1 MNERKLA
8 KPLCAV
14 ACLAMTLPLAG
25 CEPADKA
32 VGDTQDNEPKVAYDG
47 TDRGDVTIGVIGSTQ
62 PADDKPL
69 LEAFAASR
77 LNAAYVSVEDMD
89 DPSVAAR
96 SGVED
101 MVARVVDAIVIC
113 RINVTDADADD
124 WDKALG
130 EARKAGIPVVL
141 ADPAAPP
148 ADELLYAA
156 TFAVDDGAAD
166 ATPIDDAIM
175 TIIDDRP
182 HARTM
187 TVTTADESDGR

>member
-1 MNERKLA
+1 MNERMLA

-14 ACLAMTLPLAG
+14 VCLAMTLPLAG
-25 CEPADKA
+25 CEPVGKA
-32 VGDTQDNEPKVAYDG
+32 VGDTQENEPKVAYDG

-62 PADDKPL
+62 PSADKPL
-69 LEAFAASR
+69 LEAFAAGR
-77 LNAAYVSVEDMD
+77 LNAAYASVEDMD
-89 DPSVAAR
+89 DPSAAAR

-113 RINVTDADADD
+113 RIDVTDADAAD
-124 WDKALG
+124 WDDALG
-130 EARKAGIPVVL
+130 KARKAGIPVVL

-156 TFAVDDGAAD
+156 NFVVDDDATD
-166 ATPIDDAIM
+166 ATPVDDAMM

-182 HARTM
+182 HERTM
-187 TVTTADESDGR
+187 TVTTADESDSR